1 MTVYEK
7 IHGMTRIELARFLK
21 ELEYG
26 ILIFDFKSAFP
37 DTEQFLEFT
46 EPSGLDMLYEIKA
59 LQGWLRLLDMDIE
72 S

>member
-7 IHGMTRIELARFLK
+7 IHSMTRIELAGFLK

-26 ILIFDFKSAFP
+26 IAIFDFKSAFP

-46 EPSGLDMLYEIKA
+46 KPSSLDELYGNRT
-59 LQGWLRLLDMDIE
+59 LQGWLRLLDMDTE